1 MMKLLYRNGTVIAM
15 SGKNFSPEQLLRLL
29 QNSKSEQ
36 ESKNLAEDVFNNR
49 LSDEQRK
56 RIESVLQNK
65 DALNR
70 LLAGEQAQKLMKRF
84 GQKP

>member
-1 MMKLLYRNGTVIAM
+1 M

-36 ESKNLAEDVFNNR
+36 ENKNLAEDVFNNQ
-49 LSDEQRK
+49 LSDEQRR
-56 RIESVLQNK
+56 RIEAVLRDK

>member
-1 MMKLLYRNGTVIAM
+1 M

-29 QNSKSEQ
+29 QTSKSEQ

-56 RIESVLQNK
+56 RIETVLRDK

-70 LLAGEQAQKLMKRF
+70 LLAGEQAQRLMKRF

>member
-1 MMKLLYRNGTVIAM
+1 M

-29 QNSKSEQ
+29 QNSRSEQ
-36 ESKNLAEDVFNNR
+36 DNQNLAEDVFNNQ
-49 LSDEQRK
+49 LSPEQK
-56 RIESVLQNK
+56 QRIEAVLRDK

-84 GQKP
+84 GKKP

>member
-1 MMKLLYRNGTVIAM
+1 M
-15 SGKNFSPEQLLRLL
+15 SGNNFSPEQLLRLL

-36 ESKNLAEDVFNNR
+36 ESRNLAEDVFHNR

-56 RIESVLQNK
+56 RIEAVLQNK

-70 LLAGEQAQKLMKRF
+70 LLAGEQAQKIMKRF

>member
-1 MMKLLYRNGTVIAM
+1 M
-15 SGKNFSPEQLLRLL
+15 RLL

-36 ESKNLAEDVFNNR
+36 ESRNLAEDVFNRR
-49 LSDEQRK
+49 LSDEQRA
-56 RIESVLQNK
+56 RIEAVLRDK
-65 DALNR
+65 EALDR

>member
-1 MMKLLYRNGTVIAM
+1 M

-36 ESKNLAEDVFNNR
+36 ESRNLAEDVFNRR
-49 LSDEQRK
+49 LSDEQRA
-56 RIESVLQNK
+56 RIEAVLRDK
-65 DALNR
+65 EALDR

>member
-36 ESKNLAEDVFNNR
+36 DNKNLAEDVFNNQ

-56 RIESVLQNK
+56 RVESVLRDK
-65 DALNR
+65 DALDR
-70 LLAGEQAQKLMKRF
+70 LLAGEQAQKWMKRF
-84 GQKP
+84 GKKP

>member
-1 MMKLLYRNGTVIAM
+1 M

>member
-1 MMKLLYRNGTVIAM
+1 M

-36 ESKNLAEDVFNNR
+36 ENKNLAEDVFNR
-49 LSDEQRK
+49 QLSDEQRK
-56 RIESVLQNK
+56 RIEAVLRDK
-65 DALNR
+65 DALDR

-84 GQKP
+84 GPKP